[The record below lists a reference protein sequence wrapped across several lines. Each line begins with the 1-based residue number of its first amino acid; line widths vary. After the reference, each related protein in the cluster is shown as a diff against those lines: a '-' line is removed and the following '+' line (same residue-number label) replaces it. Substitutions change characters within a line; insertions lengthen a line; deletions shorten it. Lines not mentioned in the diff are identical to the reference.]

1 MSNDVNTQIKEN
13 LLEEVESMTVM
24 EFQDA
29 LDKAGLEGN
38 SVIDS
43 LVENL
48 VEKKFENL
56 RMDLDELVNC
66 GSDSN

>member
-13 LLEEVESMTVM
+13 LFEEVESMTVM

-29 LDKAGLEGN
+29 LEKAGLEGN

-56 RMDLDELVNC
+56 P
-66 GSDSN
+66 DSP

>member
-1 MSNDVNTQIKEN
+1 
-13 LLEEVESMTVM
+13 MTVY

-29 LDKAGLEGN
+29 LEEAGLEGN

-48 VEKKFENL
+48 VQKKFE
-56 RMDLDELVNC
+56 ELPD
-66 GSDSN
+66 GT

>member
-13 LLEEVESMTVM
+13 LFEEVESMTVM

-48 VEKKFENL
+48 VEKKFE
-56 RMDLDELVNC
+56 EL
-66 GSDSN
+66 GD

>member
-13 LLEEVESMTVM
+13 LFEEVESMTVM

-56 RMDLDELVNC
+56 P
-66 GSDSN
+66 DSPWQGK

>member
-13 LLEEVESMTVM
+13 LFEEVESMTVM

-29 LDKAGLEGN
+29 LDKAGLEGI

-56 RMDLDELVNC
+56 P
-66 GSDSN
+66 DSP

>member
-1 MSNDVNTQIKEN
+1 MSNLQNDMIKETIC
-13 LLEEVESMTVM
+13 EEIGSMTVD

-29 LDKAGLEGN
+29 LEKAGLEGN

-48 VEKKFENL
+48 VEKKFE
-56 RMDLDELVNC
+56 EVAH
-66 GSDSN
+66 

>member
-1 MSNDVNTQIKEN
+1 MSNLQNDIIKEN
-13 LLEEVESMTVM
+13 LCEEVGSMTVY

-29 LDKAGLEGN
+29 LEEAGLEGN

-48 VEKKFENL
+48 VQKKFE
-56 RMDLDELVNC
+56 ELPD
-66 GSDSN
+66 GT

>member
-1 MSNDVNTQIKEN
+1 MSNEVNTQIKEN

-56 RMDLDELVNC
+56 P
-66 GSDSN
+66 DSP

>member
-1 MSNDVNTQIKEN
+1 MSNLQNDTIKEN
-13 LLEEVESMTVM
+13 LCEEVGSMTVN

-29 LDKAGLEGN
+29 LDNTGLEGN

-48 VEKKFENL
+48 VQKKFE
-56 RMDLDELVNC
+56 DLGD
-66 GSDSN
+66 

>member
-13 LLEEVESMTVM
+13 LCEEVESMTVM

-56 RMDLDELVNC
+56 P
-66 GSDSN
+66 DSP

>member
-1 MSNDVNTQIKEN
+1 MSNDVNTNIKEN
-13 LLEEVESMTVM
+13 ICEEVESMTVM

-48 VEKKFENL
+48 VQKKFE
-56 RMDLDELVNC
+56 DLPD
-66 GSDSN
+66 GT

>member
-1 MSNDVNTQIKEN
+1 MIKEN
-13 LLEEVESMTVM
+13 LCEEVESMTVM

-48 VEKKFENL
+48 VEKKFE
-56 RMDLDELVNC
+56 ELPD
-66 GSDSN
+66 GT

>member
-1 MSNDVNTQIKEN
+1 MSNNVNTAIKEN
-13 LLEEVESMTVM
+13 LCEEVGSMTVD

-43 LVENL
+43 LVSNL
-48 VEKKFENL
+48 VEKKFE
-56 RMDLDELVNC
+56 EL
-66 GSDSN
+66 GD

>member
-13 LLEEVESMTVM
+13 LFEEVESMTVM

-56 RMDLDELVNC
+56 P
-66 GSDSN
+66 DSS

>member
-1 MSNDVNTQIKEN
+1 MSNDVNTNIKEN
-13 LLEEVESMTVM
+13 ICEEVESMTVM

-48 VEKKFENL
+48 VEKKFE
-56 RMDLDELVNC
+56 EV
-66 GSDSN
+66 SH